1 MNDDDK
7 RKLIEEIERT
17 VEEQC
22 NRLREIVNTML
33 KNIVGMIYVAI
44 LHLDN
49 KNYEEAKQQL
59 INTII
64 NLENSQEGMEQ

>member
-7 RKLIEEIERT
+7 RKLIEEIEKT
-17 VEEQC
+17 IEEQC

-44 LHLDN
+44 LHIDN

>member
-7 RKLIEEIERT
+7 RKLIEEIEKT

>member
-7 RKLIEEIERT
+7 RKLIEEIEKT
-17 VEEQC
+17 IEEQC

-44 LHLDN
+44 LHIDN
-49 KNYEEAKQQL
+49 ENYEEAKQQL